1 LPAALVLYKVTER
14 GELKVFEIEEG
25 RPEIME
31 GSEEVLWL
39 GRWGLDC
46 NKDWYVTVIDIDAI
60 TSVVEL

>member
-1 LPAALVLYKVTER
+1 MPVALAPHKVTER

-46 NKDWYVTVIDIDAI
+46 NKD
-60 TSVVEL
+60 